1 MFAIRTAIL
10 GATITAAIAG
20 ELVLIARYLLAC

>member
-1 MFAIRTAIL
+1 MFALRTAIL
-10 GATITAAIAG
+10 GAIIIAAIAG

>member
-10 GATITAAIAG
+10 AAAITAAIAG
-20 ELVLIARYLLAC
+20 ELLLIARYLLAC

>member
-10 GATITAAIAG
+10 GATIAAAIAG
-20 ELVLIARYLLAC
+20 ELLLIARCLLAC